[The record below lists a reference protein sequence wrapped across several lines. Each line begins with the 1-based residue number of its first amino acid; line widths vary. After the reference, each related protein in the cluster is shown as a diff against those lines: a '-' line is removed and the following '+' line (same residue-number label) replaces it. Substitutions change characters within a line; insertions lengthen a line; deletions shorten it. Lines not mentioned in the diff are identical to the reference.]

1 MMVTEHFQDNSCGPG
16 WTGYLTSLRKAG
28 KDTVVATYLQ
38 FHFPWF
44 QYQDQLKILNE
55 RFQK

>member
-16 WTGYLTSLRKAG
+16 WIGCLTSLRKAE
-28 KDTVVATYLQ
+28 KDTVVAPYPQ

-44 QYQDQLKILNE
+44 QYPGSIENIK
-55 RFQK
+55 